1 MLNKCAVVP
10 IGLVAVMLTLNI
22 CAVQVETHS
31 VTISVWPKT
40 RIPSTASRF
49 IDIFLNPG
57 LVKILNMQP
66 DTVFGIRPYFSET
79 NRWTLCYLALM
90 LECDVPILEALCI
103 SAFARTAVSTNSR
116 SGNFKFIIGVYYQ
129 ICEFLLLE
137 YPLLESTE
145 MPNKMTFKQ
154 QIPLVNIE
162 ISRTLFHDVSRW
174 MRIRYN
180 QQNLLTLSISN
191 PCRVIMVKIG
201 AQRQETLKFAQFS
214 SVIQNLKNTLASN
227 LKTQ

>member
-1 MLNKCAVVP
+1 
-10 IGLVAVMLTLNI
+10 
-22 CAVQVETHS
+22 
-31 VTISVWPKT
+31 
-40 RIPSTASRF
+40 
-49 IDIFLNPG
+49 
-57 LVKILNMQP
+57 MQP

-79 NRWTLCYLALM
+79 NRWTLCYLALL

-116 SGNFKFIIGVYYQ
+116 SGNFKFIINVYYQ

-137 YPLLESTE
+137 YPLLEPTE

-154 QIPLVNIE
+154 RIPRVKIE
-162 ISRTLFHDVSRW
+162 IYRTLLHDVSRW

-180 QQNLLTLSISN
+180 QQNLLTLSISK
-191 PCRVIMVKIG
+191 PCRVIMVRVG
-201 AQRQETLKFAQFS
+201 AQRHETLKFAQFP
-214 SVIQNLKNTLASN
+214 SVMQNLKNTLASN